1 MPSLEQLEHDYH
13 GGKLKILQIDVRE
26 TKEIVTS
33 FIRGNNY
40 SFTVLLDSNGV
51 VSKIYSV
58 FGHPAAFLI
67 DKQGN
72 VVFRSMGYR
81 DWNTKKMRGIFNT
94 VIEE

>member
-1 MPSLEQLEHDYH
+1 MPSLEKLEQEYN

-26 TKEIVTS
+26 TAEDVAS
-33 FIRGNNY
+33 FIRDNNY
-40 SFTVLLDSNGV
+40 SFTVLLDGNGA

-58 FGHPAAFLI
+58 YAHPAAFLI

-72 VVFRSMGYR
+72 VVLRSVGYR
-81 DWNTKKMRGIFNT
+81 DWNTKKTRKFFDT